1 MSQKKLGTS
10 EGPVPSPGCMQA
22 PGRCGS
28 PLQPLR
34 PAQEPVPPPPPM
46 PTTTVEPGAGT
57 RHARRA
63 SSQGPSPPRTR
74 RQKTWISW
82 VTAALIARCFLHFP
96 FNRPPVRPLSSSLL
110 FSSRSSSFLH
120 FDLSTTTR
128 LRWCVAVSCH
138 SFLERSRISNP
149 FFTFRFAFFGA
160 PAVHFSSPDN
170 LPTLFLQPNFCVL
183 FSIPQQIFPIRTS

>member
-46 PTTTVEPGAGT
+46 STTTAEPGAGT

-96 FNRPPVRPLSSSLL
+96 FNRPPVPPLSSSLL
-110 FSSRSSSFLH
+110 FSSCSSSFLH

-138 SFLERSRISNP
+138 SFLERSRISNL
-149 FFTFRFAFFGA
+149 FFTFRLLRSASRSLFTVARQPTDFIPSTQFLCAFFR
-160 PAVHFSSPDN
+160 
-170 LPTLFLQPNFCVL
+170 
-183 FSIPQQIFPIRTS
+183 QIFPISTS